1 TTGQVLPPRPLFS
14 KAPPLE
20 GERDLRQALAD
31 WIVSDDN
38 PYFARVL
45 VNRVWADLM
54 GRGLVEPVDD
64 LRATNPPS
72 NAALLDAL
80 AQDFRQNGYDL
91 KKLLRTILTSRVY
104 ALSSTPT
111 KRNAADLR
119 NYSRHYRQRLR

>member
-1 TTGQVLPPRPLFS
+1 IMLGGRRARPVTHPLTGQVMNPRPLFGP
-14 KAPPLE
+14 APELSDDQDP
-20 GERDLRQALAD
+20 RQALAG
-31 WIVSDDN
+31 WMTSPEN

-72 NAALLDAL
+72 NPALLDAL

-91 KKLLRTILTSRVY
+91 KKLLRTIMTSRVY
-104 ALSSTPT
+104 ALSSIPT
-111 KRNAADLR
+111 E
-119 NYSRHYRQRLR
+119 